1 MLKLLVLSVLLLAS
15 HDTSLVASAASTAAC
30 PKELQIV
37 GQCGL
42 QNTGR
47 ELRIAARS
55 NPSST
60 PEPGRSDS
68 SDPSTPEPKR
78 EPCKTDTA
86 LSRSCGMYGVRV
98 TEESEHPL
106 TIEDLAQFAPDPV
119 TTTAEPGNVGV
130 VGMAT
135 NFVATV
141 AAHTASGTLLDR
153 PVTVRFTPVRVV
165 FDHGDGTTA
174 TAPDGGRTWS
184 ALGQAPFTATS
195 TSHAY
200 TRRGTYTT
208 STTVDYTA
216 EVDVGGGWFPV
227 SGELSVDGASR
238 QIRIYEAATALVA
251 WSCEERPAAVG
262 C

>member
-1 MLKLLVLSVLLLAS
+1 MRALGGVTL
-15 HDTSLVASAASTAAC
+15 TSLVLLAVTTFADLPDNGQPQAGFDSGWTASRNGSLIVRAQQERTVTSDQSAA
-30 PKELQIV
+30 QRN
-37 GQCGL
+37 Q
-42 QNTGR
+42 
-47 ELRIAARS
+47 
-55 NPSST
+55 SS
-60 PEPGRSDS
+60 
-68 SDPSTPEPKR
+68 PEPKR

-106 TIEDLAQFAPDPV
+106 TIEDLAQFTPDPV
-119 TTTAEPGNVGV
+119 TTTAEPGNAGV

-141 AAHTASGTLLDR
+141 AAHTVSGTLLDR
-153 PVTVRFTPVRVV
+153 PVTVRFTPARVV

-174 TAPDGGRTWS
+174 TAPDGGRTW
-184 ALGQAPFTATS
+184 ATLGQAPFTATP
-195 TSHAY
+195 TSHVY

-208 STTVDYTA
+208 RTTVAYTA

-238 QIRIYEAATALVA
+238 QIRIYEATTALVA
-251 WSCEERPAAVG
+251 RTCEERPAAAG

>member
-1 MLKLLVLSVLLLAS
+1 
-15 HDTSLVASAASTAAC
+15 
-30 PKELQIV
+30 
-37 GQCGL
+37 
-42 QNTGR
+42 
-47 ELRIAARS
+47 
-55 NPSST
+55 
-60 PEPGRSDS
+60 
-68 SDPSTPEPKR
+68 
-78 EPCKTDTA
+78 
-86 LSRSCGMYGVRV
+86 MYGVRV

-106 TIEDLAQFAPDPV
+106 TIEDLAQFVPDPV

-195 TSHAY
+195 TSHVY

-208 STTVDYTA
+208 STTVAYTA

-238 QIRIYEAATALVA
+238 RIRIYEAATALVA

>member
-1 MLKLLVLSVLLLAS
+1 MLVIRSLSVAALVFVLA
-15 HDTSLVASAASTAAC
+15 TS
-30 PKELQIV
+30 E
-37 GQCGL
+37 
-42 QNTGR
+42 
-47 ELRIAARS
+47 
-55 NPSST
+55 
-60 PEPGRSDS
+60 
-68 SDPSTPEPKR
+68 SDPSGSQAGVEDVWASNTGDSLVVRVSDSERSASDGTNSPVPLHSAPEPKR

-106 TIEDLAQFAPDPV
+106 TIEDLARFAPDPV
-119 TTTAEPGNVGV
+119 TTTAEPGNAGV

-141 AAHTASGTLLDR
+141 AAHTVSGTLLDR
-153 PVTVRFTPVRVV
+153 PVTVRFTPARVV

-174 TAPDGGRTWS
+174 TAPDGGRTW
-184 ALGQAPFTATS
+184 ATLGQAPFTATP
-195 TSHAY
+195 TSHVY

-208 STTVDYTA
+208 RTTVAYTA

-238 QIRIYEAATALVA
+238 QIRIYEATTALVA
-251 WSCEERPAAVG
+251 RTCEERPAAAG

>member
-1 MLKLLVLSVLLLAS
+1 MPILRVIVAATLFMTGFVVPSSNGCNAVVSFITGCSAGS
-15 HDTSLVASAASTAAC
+15 SLTLAASDMHSA
-30 PKELQIV
+30 
-37 GQCGL
+37 
-42 QNTGR
+42 
-47 ELRIAARS
+47 
-55 NPSST
+55 ST
-60 PEPGRSDS
+60 RPGAEVSR
-68 SDPSTPEPKR
+68 DPSAPEPKR

-106 TIEDLAQFAPDPV
+106 TIEDLARFAPDPV
-119 TTTAEPGNVGV
+119 TTTAEPGNAGV

-153 PVTVRFTPVRVV
+153 PVTVRFTPARVV

-174 TAPDGGRTWS
+174 TAPDGGRTW
-184 ALGQAPFTATS
+184 ATLGQAPFTATP
-195 TSHAY
+195 TSHFY

-208 STTVDYTA
+208 RTTVAYTA

-238 QIRIYEAATALVA
+238 QIRIYEATTALVA
-251 WSCEERPAAVG
+251 RTCEERPAAAG

>member
-1 MLKLLVLSVLLLAS
+1 MPILRVIVAATLFMTGFAVPSSSGCNAAVSFITGCSAGS
-15 HDTSLVASAASTAAC
+15 SLTLAASDTHSAS
-30 PKELQIV
+30 I
-37 GQCGL
+37 
-42 QNTGR
+42 R
-47 ELRIAARS
+47 
-55 NPSST
+55 
-60 PEPGRSDS
+60 PGAEASRDH
-68 SDPSTPEPKR
+68 STPEPKR

-106 TIEDLAQFAPDPV
+106 TIEDLARFAPDPV
-119 TTTAEPGNVGV
+119 TTAAEPGNAGV

-141 AAHTASGTLLDR
+141 AAHTVSGTLLDR
-153 PVTVRFTPVRVV
+153 PVTVRFTPARVV
-165 FDHGDGTTA
+165 FDHGDGTSA
-174 TAPDGGRTWS
+174 TAPDGGRTW
-184 ALGQAPFTATS
+184 ATLGQAPFTATP
-195 TSHAY
+195 TSHVY

-208 STTVDYTA
+208 RTTVAYTA

-238 QIRIYEAATALVA
+238 QIRIYEATTALVA
-251 WSCEERPAAVG
+251 RTCEERPAAVG

>member
-1 MLKLLVLSVLLLAS
+1 MFRLIALLVLLVPSGSGADSPGFSDFLAGTDGS
-15 HDTSLVASAASTAAC
+15 NVTVSARGPLDKGWQPET
-30 PKELQIV
+30 L
-37 GQCGL
+37 
-42 QNTGR
+42 N
-47 ELRIAARS
+47 RS
-55 NPSST
+55 A
-60 PEPGRSDS
+60 
-68 SDPSTPEPKR
+68 PEPKR

-106 TIEDLAQFAPDPV
+106 TIEDLARFAPNPV
-119 TTTAEPGNVGV
+119 TTTAEPGNAGV

-141 AAHTASGTLLDR
+141 AAHTVSGTLLDR
-153 PVTVRFTPVRVV
+153 PVTVRFTPARVV

-174 TAPDGGRTWS
+174 TAPDGGRTW
-184 ALGQAPFTATS
+184 ATLGQAPFTATP
-195 TSHAY
+195 TSHVY

-208 STTVDYTA
+208 RTTVAYTA

-238 QIRIYEAATALVA
+238 QIRIYEATTALVA
-251 WSCEERPAAVG
+251 RTCEERPAAAG